1 MWSITVEDFDDL
13 TGSYKK
19 NMYISDIIFL
29 QNVTTKLLEYTEN
42 NENTENKETLKN
54 AYGGEM
60 SFFTDDKEFKDSGWK
75 YWAGLVINNIT
86 NLDKELKSLKEHID
100 ESTSSLHSELKSDR
114 CDINE
119 IKIAIQEFKR
129 IGDKITDLKEDISE
143 IKHCYNLMN
152 KDISTMN
159 KDITKLKIKSG
170 AWGAVSGAISAG
182 LAGLIYLLIGK

>member
-1 MWSITVEDFDDL
+1 MWSITVEDFEDFDDL

-19 NMYISDIIFL
+19 NMYISDITFL

-42 NENTENKETLKN
+42 NETLKN

-60 SFFTDDKEFKDSGWK
+60 NFFTDDKEFKDSGWK

-129 IGDKITDLKEDISE
+129 IGDKITDLKEDIGE
-143 IKHCYNLMN
+143 IKHCYNLIN